1 MTQQRD
7 VLVIGAGVI
16 GVCSAYYLQKAG
28 RRVTIVERDEVC
40 SGSSHG
46 NAGWIVP
53 SHSVPL
59 AAPGAVLR
67 GLRWMFNPESPF
79 YIKPRFDLD
88 LLRWLLRFRAAANEG
103 AVRRSLPVLRELSN
117 ASLALY
123 EELVADEALDCKYR
137 QVGLMALYRTE
148 RAYEDGIED
157 AHVLE
162 AFGIPTRVHSSS
174 EVVDMAPAVRS
185 DIVGGIFFDGDAHVK
200 PDDFVNGLASRFQE
214 QGGEILTG
222 AEVQGFEVAGG
233 RVESVKTSRGDYRP
247 EQVVLAAGAWSPGV
261 ARDLK
266 LKLPVQPAKGYSVT
280 FDAPEDLLPFPMML
294 AGARVGVTPMG
305 PRIRLAGTLELSGIN
320 LDINQR
326 RIAAIRR
333 APGNFL
339 TLDFERTNEEV
350 WCGMRPLSADGRPII
365 GVPGGVSNLIVATG
379 HSMTGVTQG
388 PATGKLVSEIAMGQ
402 APTVDPT
409 AFSPRRFE

>member
-40 SGSSHG
+40 SGSSYG

-59 AAPGAVLR
+59 AAPGAVLK

-79 YIKPRFDLD
+79 YIKPRLDLD
-88 LLRWLLRFRAAANEG
+88 LLKWLLRFRAAANER
-103 AVRRSLPVLRELSN
+103 AVRRSLPVLCGLSN

-123 EELVADEALDCKYR
+123 QKLVVDEALDCHYE
-137 QVGLMALYRTE
+137 QTGLMGLYKTDRG
-148 RAYEDGIED
+148 YEVGIEE
-157 AHVLE
+157 ARVLE
-162 AFGIPTRVHSSS
+162 EFGIPTRVLSSS
-174 EVVDMAPAVRS
+174 EVVEMAPAVRS
-185 DIVGGIFFDGDAHVK
+185 DLAGGIFFDDDAHLK

-222 AEVQGFEVAGG
+222 TKVRGFELAG
-233 RVESVKTSRGDYRP
+233 RRIESVETSRGGFHPDK
-247 EQVVLAAGAWSPGV
+247 VVLAAGAWSPGV

-266 LKLPVQPAKGYSVT
+266 LKLPVQPAKGYSIT
-280 FDAPEDLLPFPMML
+280 FDALDGVIPFPIML
-294 AGARVGVTPMG
+294 AEARMGVTPLG
-305 PRIRLAGTLELSGIN
+305 PRMRLAGTLELSGIN
-320 LDINQR
+320 LDIKDR
-326 RIAAIRR
+326 RVDALRR
-333 APGNFL
+333 GPARYFNSVL
-339 TLDFERTNEEV
+339 ERTNEQV
-350 WCGMRPLSADGRPII
+350 WCGMRPLSPDGLPII

-388 PATGKLVSEIAMGQ
+388 PATGKLVSEIATGE
-402 APTVDPT
+402 ATIIDPT
-409 AFSPRRFE
+409 PVSPRRFG